1 MEEIKLI
8 SLDLD
13 GTLLNS
19 KKTISERNVEALQ
32 ACAEK
37 GIEIVPTTG
46 RTVDGIPESIKQL
59 PGVHYAITTNG
70 AVIADL
76 ANNKILDRRMLDWR
90 KAAELLAFVDS
101 YPVMYD
107 PYINGRGIAES
118 KFFDHMNQFGIP
130 EEIQKLVFVTRDVVP
145 NIIEYVKEK
154 QSPVEKINLFF
165 KEPDLRS
172 QIRDQLKEFT
182 GILVTSSMPF
192 NLEIN
197 HPDATKGNG
206 ILRLASILG
215 LKKAQ
220 TMAFGDGEND
230 LSMIQEAEIGVAM
243 ENGIQSLKEA
253 ADYVTLSNDE
263 DGVAAAIEH
272 FILGQR

>member
-1 MEEIKLI
+1 
-8 SLDLD
+8 
-13 GTLLNS
+13 
-19 KKTISERNVEALQ
+19 
-32 ACAEK
+32 
-37 GIEIVPTTG
+37 
-46 RTVDGIPESIKQL
+46 
-59 PGVHYAITTNG
+59 
-70 AVIADL
+70 
-76 ANNKILDRRMLDWR
+76 
-90 KAAELLAFVDS
+90 
-101 YPVMYD
+101 
-107 PYINGRGIAES
+107 
-118 KFFDHMNQFGIP
+118 
-130 EEIQKLVFVTRDVVP
+130 
-145 NIIEYVKEK
+145 
-154 QSPVEKINLFF
+154 
-165 KEPDLRS
+165 
-172 QIRDQLKEFT
+172 
-182 GILVTSSMPF
+182 MPF

>member
-1 MEEIKLI
+1 MKEIKLI

-19 KKTISERNVEALQ
+19 RKSISKRNVEALK
-32 ACAEK
+32 ACSHR

-46 RTVDGIPESIKQL
+46 RTVDGIPSLIREL

-70 AVIADL
+70 AVVADL
-76 ANNKILDRRMLDWR
+76 RNDKILDKRTLDWE
-90 KAAELLAFVDS
+90 KAVELLEFVDT
-101 YPVMYD
+101 YPIMYD
-107 PYINGRGIAES
+107 PYINGRGISES
-118 KFFDHMNQFGIP
+118 KFFDHMDQYGIP

-145 NIIEYVKEK
+145 NIIEYVKK
-154 QSPVEKINLFF
+154 KRCPIEKINLFF
-165 KEPDLRS
+165 KEPALRS
-172 QIRDQLKEFT
+172 QMREDLGKFS
-182 GILVTSSMPF
+182 GILITSSMPF

-197 HPDATKGNG
+197 HPDATKGKG

-215 LKKAQ
+215 LEKSQ

-243 ENGIQSLKEA
+243 GNGIQSLKDA
-253 ADYVTLSNDE
+253 ADYVTQSNDE

>member
-1 MEEIKLI
+1 MKEIKLI

-19 KKTISERNVEALQ
+19 RKSISKRNIEALK
-32 ACAEK
+32 ACSHR

-46 RTVDGIPESIKQL
+46 RTVDGIPSLIREL

-70 AVIADL
+70 AVVADL
-76 ANNKILDRRMLDWR
+76 RNDKILDKRTLDWE
-90 KAAELLAFVDS
+90 KAVELLEFVDT
-101 YPVMYD
+101 YPIMYD
-107 PYINGRGIAES
+107 PYINGRGISES
-118 KFFDHMNQFGIP
+118 KFFDHMDQYGIP

-145 NIIEYVKEK
+145 NIIEYVKK
-154 QSPVEKINLFF
+154 KRCPIEKINLFF
-165 KEPDLRS
+165 KEPALRS
-172 QIRDQLKEFT
+172 QMREDLGKFS
-182 GILVTSSMPF
+182 GILITSSMPF

-197 HPDATKGNG
+197 HPDATKGKG

-215 LKKAQ
+215 LEKSQ

-243 ENGIQSLKEA
+243 GNGIQSLKDA
-253 ADYVTLSNDE
+253 ADYVTQSNDE

>member
-107 PYINGRGIAES
+107 PYINGRGISES
-118 KFFDHMNQFGIP
+118 KFFTI
-130 EEIQKLVFVTRDVVP
+130 
-145 NIIEYVKEK
+145 
-154 QSPVEKINLFF
+154 
-165 KEPDLRS
+165 
-172 QIRDQLKEFT
+172 
-182 GILVTSSMPF
+182 
-192 NLEIN
+192 
-197 HPDATKGNG
+197 
-206 ILRLASILG
+206 
-215 LKKAQ
+215 
-220 TMAFGDGEND
+220 
-230 LSMIQEAEIGVAM
+230 
-243 ENGIQSLKEA
+243 
-253 ADYVTLSNDE
+253 
-263 DGVAAAIEH
+263 
-272 FILGQR
+272 